1 MASPPETSQANG
13 MMHFI
18 DIPHPGGPEALR
30 PSQQPIPVPGDDQV
44 LIRVHAAGV
53 NRADLKQRAGNYPMP
68 AGAGTVPGLE
78 VSGIIQAVGA
88 EVSRW
93 RAGDRVCALLIGGG
107 YAQYCVA
114 PAGQVLPIPE
124 NLDFIQA
131 AALPETV
138 FTVWCALFEQ
148 AGLQPGET
156 VLIHG
161 GASGIGSTA
170 IQMASALGS
179 SVIATARNAE
189 RCALCIDLGASL
201 AIPYQTH
208 DFVEEVLAHTKGK
221 GCEVVLDMVG
231 ASYSGRNL
239 RALSVGGRLCFIAGD
254 SGPEAAFNI
263 REIMLKRLWI
273 TGSTLRHRAEADK
286 ERIRDLLESRIWPLL
301 AQGRIRPI
309 VDKVFDLSDAAKAHH
324 ALEQGQ
330 VAGKAVLRVSV

>member
-1 MASPPETSQANG
+1 MSTPPEAGFSDG
-13 MMHFI
+13 MMQVI
-18 DIPHPGGPEALR
+18 DIPEPGGPEALR
-30 PSQQPIPVPGDDQV
+30 PARHPVPEPGERQV
-44 LIRVHAAGV
+44 LIRIYAAGV
-53 NRADLKQRAGNYPMP
+53 NRADLKQRAGDYPMP
-68 AGAGTVPGLE
+68 ADAGTIPGLE
-78 VSGIIQAVGA
+78 VAGIIQAVGA
-88 EVSRW
+88 KVSRW
-93 RAGDRVCALLIGGG
+93 RKGDRVCALLIGGG

-170 IQMASALGS
+170 IQMAAALGS
-179 SVIATARNAE
+179 SVIATARNPE
-189 RCALCIDLGASL
+189 RCALCRDLGASL

-208 DFVEEVLAHTKGK
+208 DFVEEVLAYTEGK

-231 ASYSGRNL
+231 AAYAGRNL
-239 RALSVGGRLCFIAGD
+239 RALSAGGRLCFIAGD

-273 TGSTLRHRAEADK
+273 TGSTLRHRTEADK
-286 ERIRDLLESRIWPLL
+286 ERMRDLLESRIWPLL

-330 VAGKAVLRVSV
+330 VAGKAVLRVSG